1 MPAAGKARGIAAP
14 CLRTI
19 QQIRRMNAIRT
30 KDTEMSCPT
39 RTIHPL
45 TRHLKK
51 AGSGRAMLCVAGA
64 LWLAGCGQAPLEM
77 EQVSNELAQRLVHG
91 ADGGSGDEIAPVNIG
106 GGLVSAVRASVLRHD
121 GYRAALALERDAMA
135 RAGIAESARRPQV
148 NATANVGAAGDL
160 GSASA
165 LSTGAIAGVTVS
177 QLVFDGGESAA
188 RVNRS
193 TAEALAA
200 QAERTL
206 RSNELALEAASTWI
220 DVWQFDQRLRL
231 LRMRSE
237 EMETLVT
244 QIERMATNGMLDR
257 AALDSARRQIID
269 ITLEDT
275 RLSSSL
281 AEARVRFGRMFGA
294 APNRLERPAEIV
306 SLPQARAQA
315 RAWREA
321 PALLRAAAQAHAA
334 RSAVDEAQA
343 AFSPRA
349 SLQAALRGP
358 TGTGSGA
365 DANVGLSLQYTLG
378 DGARRQS
385 QLESAQARAE
395 AVDAQLTDAQSTLE
409 AEIAGILARLTAIEE
424 SMPLIVQKIRLS
436 ESESR
441 IARSQIVTGQSN
453 LRQLIEA
460 EIENYRARDQQIA
473 MQAEQWKLQL
483 TIAARTGAL
492 ARQLQLDTE
501 PVR

>member
-1 MPAAGKARGIAAP
+1 
-14 CLRTI
+14 
-19 QQIRRMNAIRT
+19 
-30 KDTEMSCPT
+30 MSCQST
-39 RTIHPL
+39 T
-45 TRHLKK
+45 TRHQIPCQT
-51 AGSGRAMLCVAGA
+51 SRAPRNALLAVAGA
-64 LWLAGCGQAPLEM
+64 LMLAACGPQPMAM
-77 EQVSNELAQRLVHG
+77 DDVSVELAQRLVQG
-91 ADGGSGDEIAPVNIG
+91 ADAGASGDLAPVNLRG
-106 GGLVSAVRASVLRHD
+106 GVASAVRGSVMRHD
-121 GYRAALALERDAMA
+121 GYRAAVALERDAMA
-135 RAGIAESARRPQV
+135 RAGIAESTRRPQV

-160 GSASA
+160 ASA
-165 LSTGAIAGVTVS
+165 GAVTSGAVAGITLSQV
-177 QLVFDGGESAA
+177 VFDGGESAA

-200 QAERTL
+200 QAERAA
-206 RSNELALEAASTWI
+206 RSNELALEAASAWI
-220 DVWQFDQRLRL
+220 DAWQFDQRLRL
-231 LRMRSE
+231 LRTRSE

-269 ITLEDT
+269 ITLEET
-275 RLSSSL
+275 RLSSNL
-281 AEARVRFGRMFGA
+281 AEARVRFGRMFGTT
-294 APNRLERPAEIV
+294 PNRLERPAEIV
-306 SLPQARAQA
+306 TLAQA
-315 RAWREA
+315 RAHARAWQEA

-334 RSAVDEAQA
+334 RSAVIEAQA

-349 SLQAALRGP
+349 SLQAALRSP
-358 TGTGSGA
+358 TGAGGAA
-365 DANVGLSLQYTLG
+365 DANLGLSLQYTLG

-395 AVDAQLTDAQSTLE
+395 AVEAQLTDAQATIE
-409 AEIAGILARLTAIEE
+409 AEIAGILARLTSIEE
-424 SMPLIVQKIRLS
+424 SMPLIGQKIRLS

-492 ARQLQLDTE
+492 ARQLELSAT
-501 PVR
+501 PAR